1 MKNFNIVRL
10 FLVFMMLLGN
20 VYVYAD
26 DLITQQVV
34 INVKQAGTLSTR
46 IGYSKIDRITNLK
59 LTGELNGTDFVFIRE
74 MLGAPSDI
82 FEPIG
87 EGGKLK
93 YLDLEEAKIVSGGDF
108 YFNWKPD
115 YCSTKDNAISKSLF
129 YGCAGIESLILP
141 SSVTSID
148 ESAFAECYSLTNLVI
163 PSGVTSIGVGAFK
176 GCRSLPKVNIPSS
189 ITSISRNA
197 FEDCRSMSNII
208 IPTSVTRIEGYAFSG
223 CSSLTDFVIPSSV
236 TYIGDCAFQ
245 NCSALTSLVVPS
257 SVTHMSNAAFQNCSA
272 LTSLVITSST
282 DMGYYPFKGCD
293 QLADISYYIL
303 DSLGDYLK
311 KGHPSFC
318 GGYYDKSIG
327 KIKYYINNKE
337 ITNLEIPDGV
347 TSIGEYSFYK
357 CRALTNL
364 TIPASVVSIGTSAFL
379 GCENLTSLSLPSSVT
394 SLGWYAFKGCTG
406 LTSIYAYMT
415 DPQNL
420 SFSVFEE
427 VDKQKCIL
435 YVPKEVCQNY
445 WLADG
450 WGDFENI
457 VGIDVTG
464 IENKLC
470 INKKKIQKIFSF
482 DGQQLITPTKGLNII
497 KYNDGNVRKEIVK

>member
-26 DLITQQVV
+26 DLIMQQVV

-74 MLGAPSDI
+74 MLGAPSDR
-82 FEPIG
+82 FKPIG
-87 EGGKLK
+87 EGGNLK
-93 YLDLEEAKIVSGGDF
+93 HLDLEEAKIVSGGDF
-108 YFNWKPD
+108 YFDCKPG
-115 YCSTKDNAISKSLF
+115 YCFTKDNAISKSLF
-129 YGCAGIESLILP
+129 YRCTGIESLILP
-141 SSVTSID
+141 SSVTTID
-148 ESAFAECYSLTNLVI
+148 ENAFAECYNMTNLVI
-163 PSGVTSIGVGAFK
+163 PSGVTSFGVGAFQE
-176 GCRSLPKVNIPSS
+176 CHSLSKVDIPSS
-189 ITSISRNA
+189 VTSIGYDA
-197 FEDCRSMSNII
+197 FKNCSSMSNII
-208 IPTSVTRIEGYAFSG
+208 IPTSVTRIENGTLSG

-236 TYIGDCAFQ
+236 TYIGDYAFSGC
-245 NCSALTSLVVPS
+245 NSLTDFVIPS
-257 SVTHMSNAAFQNCSA
+257 SVTHMGNCAFQNCRA

-282 DMGYYPFKGCD
+282 DMGFSAFKGCD

-311 KGHPSFC
+311 KDHPSFC
-318 GGYYDKSIG
+318 GGYYDNSIG

-379 GCENLTSLSLPSSVT
+379 GCESLTSLSLPSSVI

-497 KYNDGNVRKEIVK
+497 KYNDGNVRKKIVK